1 MTTDALLNALVT
13 ETAAIGAFSALLDE
27 EQQALVNGTLDALPE
42 LTERKTRAVAE
53 LTTLGRERDA
63 QFEALGHTPDEA
75 GVAAAAA
82 ADTRI
87 DGAWKALLAAA
98 AQAKRANDTNG
109 VLIRTRLTY
118 TQQALNV
125 LYGPEQN
132 APLYGPDGRTTPRSS
147 GGSVTA

>member
-1 MTTDALLNALVT
+1 MTTEALLNALT
-13 ETAAIGAFSALLDE
+13 AETNAIRAFTALLDE
-27 EQQALVNGTLDALPE
+27 EQQALVSGTLDALPE
-42 LTERKTRAVAE
+42 LTERKTRAVSDLAA
-53 LTTLGRERDA
+53 LGRERDS
-63 QFEALGHTPDEA
+63 QLQALGFTPDEA
-75 GVAAAAA
+75 GATAAAASDANLGA
-82 ADTRI
+82 A
-87 DGAWKALLAAA
+87 WQALLAAA
-98 AQAKRANDTNG
+98 AEAKRANDTNG

>member
-1 MTTDALLNALVT
+1 MNTEALLTALTT
-13 ETAAIGAFSALLDE
+13 ETNAINAFSTLLGE
-27 EQQALVNGTLDALPE
+27 EQQALVSGTLDALPE
-42 LTERKTRAVAE
+42 LTERKTRAVAD
-53 LTTLGRERDA
+53 LATLGRERDA
-63 QFEALGHTPDEA
+63 QLQVLGYSPDEA
-75 GVAAAAA
+75 GATAAAASEPRLGA
-82 ADTRI
+82 A
-87 DGAWKALLAAA
+87 WQALLSAAA
-98 AQAKRANDTNG
+98 EAKRANETNG

>member
-1 MTTDALLNALVT
+1 MTTDALLNALVM

-42 LTERKTRAVAE
+42 LTERKTRAVTE
-53 LTTLGRERDA
+53 LSALGRERDA
-63 QFEALGHTPDEA
+63 QLEALGHTPDEA
-75 GVAAAAA
+75 GMSAAAA
-82 ADTRI
+82 ADARI
-87 DGAWKALLAAA
+87 DSARKSLLAAA

>member
-1 MTTDALLNALVT
+1 MTTDALLNALSA
-13 ETAAIGAFSALLDE
+13 ETNAIGAFATLLGE

-53 LTTLGRERDA
+53 LATLGRERDA
-63 QFEALGHTPDEA
+63 QLEALGYAPDETGA
-75 GVAAAAA
+75 TAAAA

-87 DGAWKALLAAA
+87 DAAWKALLAAA
-98 AQAKRANDTNG
+98 TQAKRANETNG

-125 LYGPEQN
+125 LYGPQQN
-132 APLYGPDGRTTPRSS
+132 APLYGPDGRTAPRSS

>member
-13 ETAAIGAFSALLDE
+13 ETAAIGAFTTLLDE

-53 LTTLGRERDA
+53 LSALGRERDA
-63 QFEALGHTPDEA
+63 HLQALGYTPDEA
-75 GVAAAAA
+75 GATAAAA

-87 DGAWKALLAAA
+87 DGAWKTLLAAA
-98 AQAKRANDTNG
+98 AEAKRANDTNG

>member
-1 MTTDALLNALVT
+1 MTTDALLNALSA
-13 ETAAIGAFSALLDE
+13 ETTAIGAFSALLGE
-27 EQQALVNGTLDALPE
+27 EQQALVSGTLDALPE

-53 LTTLGRERDA
+53 LATLGRERDA
-63 QFEALGHTPDEA
+63 QLEALGYSPDEA

-82 ADTRI
+82 ADARI
-87 DGAWKALLAAA
+87 ESAWQALLAAA
-98 AQAKRANDTNG
+98 LDAKRANDTNG
-109 VLIRTRLTY
+109 VLIHTRLTY

-125 LYGPEQN
+125 LYGPEKN